1 LTDADGDRAAVRRFA
16 PQRIVETA
24 VTAASGA
31 ALAGAV
37 WWLVDLTVAAAIVG
51 GANGLVSGARRT
63 YRWRSIGGWHAFVLD
78 STWALVTT
86 AGALVAHAIALV
98 QRSPSNYV
106 GEMSLRQNRH
116 VYERGYTLRRG
127 FMLTVGNVIN
137 GAGRDAHHD
146 PRRQHIVS
154 RHEDLHV
161 WQTRWFGPLFPIAY
175 GAWWVVGS
183 FAALALWVTRR
194 PVEGL
199 RRTVDSVAYYCN
211 PFEWWAYSR
220 EGRWPPPQA
229 VKRFVWPRPLGR
241 KLRR

>member
-1 LTDADGDRAAVRRFA
+1 MTAAARRLTTGDIAEAV
-16 PQRIVETA
+16 

-37 WWLVDLTVAAAIVG
+37 WSLVDLTVAAAIVG

-63 YRWRSIGGWHAFVLD
+63 YRWRSFSGWLAFALD

-86 AGALVAHAIALV
+86 AGALVAHAVALA

-106 GEMSLRQNRH
+106 GELSRRQNRH

-137 GAGRDAHHD
+137 GVGRDAHLD
-146 PRRQHIVS
+146 PRRQHIVT

-161 WQTRWFGPLFPIAY
+161 WQTRWVGPLFPIIY
-175 GAWWVVGS
+175 GAWWVVGAV
-183 FAALALWVTRR
+183 AALALWVTRR
-194 PVEGL
+194 PAEGL

-229 VKRFVWPRPLGR
+229 VKRFVWPRPLAR